1 MGYLVVYGAGFLL
14 PQVGGFQV
22 GQMQLDG
29 DGVFIVGHA
38 YGKIPAPCSVIKA
51 THVPADRRGF
61 GRLQSHKALDEEHAF
76 FTVAVRESVLDGVV
90 GHLFPLAGFFILHI
104 AGAYFVE
111 LCLAHIMQQG
121 AQRKAFGAIGFGVK
135 VLFHHHLVDINAV
148 LHQAAGAGAVI
159 AGAGPALLAECKTL
173 GGCPTG
179 ESKITDA
186 YNLPCRKV
194 IHTVGP
200 VWHGGT
206 HGEAEKL
213 ASCYHT
219 SFILARENGIQSIAF
234 PCISTG
240 VYHYP
245 KEEAARIALNAI
257 GEEMAHGYEGEV
269 IVCCFSEEDAEV
281 YRKLL
286 SC

>member
-76 FTVAVRESVLDGVV
+76 FTVAVGESVLDGVV

-159 AGAGPALLAECKTL
+159 AGAGRRGEKIGGLQPFQQAVGALPVDIGLIIFDEFL
-173 GGCPTG
+173 
-179 ESKITDA
+179 
-186 YNLPCRKV
+186 LV
-194 IHTVGP
+194 IHSRLLFIFYGYDT
-200 VWHGGT
+200 
-206 HGEAEKL
+206 
-213 ASCYHT
+213 T
-219 SFILARENGIQSIAF
+219 SRPPAQ
-234 PCISTG
+234 
-240 VYHYP
+240 
-245 KEEAARIALNAI
+245 
-257 GEEMAHGYEGEV
+257 
-269 IVCCFSEEDAEV
+269 
-281 YRKLL
+281 
-286 SC
+286 